1 MNPGHFPPLCHAQTA
16 RHDERQWKERSR
28 GGAVEGRRAS
38 EAVEEPK
45 KKKREKVMKGDSQ
58 TKAPPPDS
66 ILLNSHPSAVI
77 TLKGPGRRRP
87 FLTQGTG
94 LGSVT

>member
-1 MNPGHFPPLCHAQTA
+1 M
-16 RHDERQWKERSR
+16 RRQPVVMKGSGKSAPEEEQSKEAKSTT
-28 GGAVEGRRAS
+28 

-45 KKKREKVMKGDSQ
+45 KKEREKVMKGDSQ
-58 TKAPPPDS
+58 TKASPPPRS

-77 TLKGPGRRRP
+77 TLKGPGRHRP
-87 FLTQGTG
+87 FFTQGTG